1 MRLSISSFNWLSVL
15 RRLWFL
21 LIFFITLFLL
31 LSVYSSYWLKQGYV
45 PAIVDSKSLW
55 AQQRDKVYNR
65 NKTPL
70 VFIGASRT
78 LFGIDM
84 PYMRERLPEFE
95 PVMLALN
102 GLYPLATLQDLAL
115 DKQFSGVVVVDI
127 DSHGLNSVQN
137 GMQIDYVNYY
147 QASWNYSWRVHR
159 YFLNKWQQFSVLG
172 NPAVNGVELL
182 KRHLMKQDIPRQAT
196 FTTDIDRNSG
206 LLLTDADGEQ
216 LKKVFVKLLR
226 DDLEDKYTADVKQWA
241 SNLGNLKHWIGLIQA
256 RGGQVIFYTPPVSGE
271 LQKLYDSF
279 YPKERYWDVLML
291 QLPVKALQ
299 ASEIEQ
305 MHTIVLPDGSHM
317 NKANKRA
324 YSALLIDALLER
336 KML

>member
-1 MRLSISSFNWLSVL
+1 MRLSTFNFNGAGVL
-15 RRLWFL
+15 RGVWFL
-21 LIFFITLFLL
+21 LVFCTALFLL
-31 LSVYSSYWLKQGYV
+31 LSAYSSYWLKQGYV
-45 PAIVDSKSLW
+45 PAIVDSKTLW
-55 AQQRDKVYNR
+55 AQQRDKIYSR
-65 NKTPL
+65 DKTPL

-78 LFGIDM
+78 LFGIDI
-84 PYMRERLPEFE
+84 PYMRERLPDFE

-137 GMQIDYVNYY
+137 AMQQDYVNYY
-147 QASWNYSWRVHR
+147 HSGWNYSWRVHR
-159 YFLNKWQQFSVLG
+159 YFLNQWQQFSVLG

-182 KRHLMKQDIPRQAT
+182 KRHLLKQDIPRQAT
-196 FTTDIDRNSG
+196 FTTDVDRNSG
-206 LLLTDADGEQ
+206 LLLSDEDGVQ
-216 LKKVFVKLLR
+216 LKKVFVQLLR
-226 DDLEDKYTADVKQWA
+226 DDLEDKYTADVQQWA
-241 SNLGNLKHWIGLIQA
+241 SNLDNLKHWVGLIQA

-271 LQKLYDSF
+271 LQELYDSM
-279 YPKERYWDVLML
+279 YPKQRYWDVLMA

-305 MHTIVLPDGSHM
+305 MHSIVLPDGSHM
-317 NKANKRA
+317 HTASKRA